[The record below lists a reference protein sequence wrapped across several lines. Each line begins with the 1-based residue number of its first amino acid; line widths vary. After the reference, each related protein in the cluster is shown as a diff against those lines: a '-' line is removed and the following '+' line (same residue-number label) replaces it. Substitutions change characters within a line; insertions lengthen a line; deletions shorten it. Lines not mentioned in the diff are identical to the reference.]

1 MVGIPASAYDFLPS
15 QQSKL
20 AEIPKN
26 CQLVETA
33 DFPVACRCR
42 KEEVVL
48 AFELFLMALY
58 REIGCQYLCFFFV
71 M

>member
-1 MVGIPASAYDFLPS
+1 MGIAASAYDFLPS

-20 AEIPKN
+20 AEIPRS

-33 DFPVACRCR
+33 DLLVACFCG

-58 REIGCQYLCFFFV
+58 TEIGCQYLCFFFV